1 MVDRRAAEANKE
13 NLGEPAT
20 LRVLTQEEELRVL
33 QERVQNFNLPSQTA
47 EEEAAREENQALSS
61 DEGTVP
67 VQALAATATSRS
79 VSPAVSAAP
88 ASAETAP

>member
-13 NLGEPAT
+13 NLGEEEPET
-20 LRVLTQEEELRVL
+20 FRVLTQEEELRVL

-67 VQALAATATSRS
+67 V
-79 VSPAVSAAP
+79 
-88 ASAETAP
+88 